1 MAIDWEAYK
10 KKAKKRDEYDYQ
22 KNIANNDI
30 APIRTTTTSKDDD
43 IGPVKTTKKKDDRT
57 WFQKSEY
64 FADGKWDKG
73 DLIKTILGSATDIAE
88 DLGTGI
94 VGMGETALDALA
106 TITPYLAQAQ
116 FNQNGGY
123 YNTEATKGFNAMQEE
138 AKKGFSQFVEKDLY
152 DEEKIAKKII
162 SAPIKDATGVDVET
176 SSVFGEKTD
185 SLAQS
190 GGQLLATAGLQ
201 VVGVP
206 WFLTTGATSFGSQAE
221 SALKEGAT
229 YEEATASGLISAGAE
244 ILTEKLSGGISFG
257 GKTLDDVVLNQITQ
271 KISNKV
277 VKSLVKIGLD
287 ATGEGAEEVVSG
299 VLSNLGTAL
308 YKEED
313 VTELLFSEEAI
324 DGYIESFIGGAVL
337 GGFSGTINEARSKNA
352 LTENEQKVVDKVVES
367 RIAEKEADGKTL
379 SKAEKSSIQK
389 QVINDLAKGY
399 IDIDT
404 IESVLGGEAYKSYKD
419 TLDNETALKEEFD
432 TLNKMKQGDMT
443 GEQIDKRAEL
453 KQQLEELK
461 NTSKKTELKDKLS
474 NDVFNLVKDSRLAES
489 YNEKTRRGQSFE
501 ADLSKYDT
509 KQQEVIKKAVE
520 SGILN
525 NTNRTHEFVDMIA
538 KISADKGVLFDFTNN
553 EKLKNSG
560 FAVEGKTVNGYKTED
575 GNIALNIQSHK
586 ALESVVGHEI
596 THILEGTELY
606 SALQEAV
613 KQYATTKGEYVA
625 RMQSLRELY
634 TGVYK
639 GTDFDTKLQAELTAD
654 VVGDYLFSDSD
665 FINSLSTEQPNL
677 FKKIY
682 NEIKYLCKVATAGS
696 KEARELEKVKKAFEN
711 AWKESVTTEKN
722 TAESGVKYDIKEKT
736 LENIDNSE
744 YNKNADLTEDEIT
757 SLIRY
762 KSSESYTTN
771 AKLRDEIELTE
782 FEQEFVD
789 SLDNALSK
797 LPLYE
802 GVVYRNLSFDD
813 VGEDEYNA
821 FLKKH
826 QVGKPIVYR
835 AYTSASTKINGHP
848 VKGNLVVRMVVQS
861 INARNVDG
869 YGNNFENEV
878 IFPRK
883 TAYRVEKVVENKKGQ
898 PVIYVKEVAD
908 NGNGEYG
915 QLHSEERS
923 EILRPMQKTASRNGN
938 DILRDSPT
946 TDTYENS
953 DRGRNLQGFSKDSRI
968 KTNDSKAGSDESAFS
983 NGENTKYSL
992 GLEDIE
998 TKYKDKTD
1006 YLFLHER
1013 NDTISISNMVVK
1025 EEYRNQ
1031 GVGTQILN
1039 DIIAYAD
1046 EKGKT
1051 ITLTPTTEFGTQ
1063 NKLKK
1068 WYKANGFVENKGRN
1082 ADLRLSD
1089 TMYRLPKKN
1098 TQYSLSYSDNK
1109 YIDAVNR
1116 GDNATA
1122 QKLVNEIAKENG
1134 YTIKAYHGT
1143 SRGDRVGNVF
1153 LPERATS
1160 GPMAFFTDNK
1170 EIAENYAK
1178 SKQDTSIAYDPDFDR
1193 YETQFRIKTKYQD
1206 MPLYRAWGFLPFDAR
1221 NRITKKAGQ
1230 LREDWDG
1237 DNDLILDPENN
1248 EANGGFQWQLKEARG
1263 NTLLALNEQWLN
1275 SGTLFNEENRFL
1287 DVLEMAGVTEEF
1299 KKIGMDTLYFK
1310 DPKAKHEKVYDTFL
1324 KITNPFD
1331 TSSVNEQFVEELLSW
1346 YENQDETKYVRES
1359 AESDLWD
1366 KNSIDAYD
1374 FAERLKSDIENGTFH
1389 AWTSIPDSVTDF
1401 LKELGY
1407 DGIKDLG
1414 GKGGGVGH
1422 TVWIPFTSEQIKSA
1436 EAVTYDD
1443 NGNVIPLSERFTES
1457 NKDIRYSLSKEGE
1470 QPTKNGRFYGKDMML
1485 DLPIREDVAK
1495 NTTTTFDDIA
1505 PLREDEA
1512 NAMREEQD
1520 NIAPFTD
1527 ADVPP
1532 EIDVPMYDA
1541 TDTTSLNQ
1549 KNLKNISAMAK
1560 DILSL
1565 NTREKKL
1572 MEDIVQKYSTSEISS
1587 KEELFD
1593 DIKKLFGEKSW
1604 TERNDEI
1611 AEIKKV
1617 LRDFRI
1623 NVSPFIKRDITDYS
1637 QFMRSNFGKLRFSKD
1652 GLSVDDVYIGLS
1664 TAYPHFFPADV
1675 VNPTDQ
1681 LLLMSEVANTEIN
1694 TTNTYELDDDVI
1706 QEATDVIAEAVSTY
1720 KEQQLLKLTEK
1731 EHKAFFKNVV
1741 ASDKPIKT
1749 TRADLHNNIVD
1760 NIKTKFAE
1768 KGFDLD
1774 EVLKKAK
1781 DLSTFATV
1789 DNTPQRVM
1797 EKALGYKEGQILADE
1812 TVNKVAQN
1820 ETEGIKWLNSFTNK
1834 KNGLLVQ
1841 ISKQYNIKPGSKES
1855 AAAQMYAEGFYVNDN
1870 NDIIKYGDEELK
1882 ADFPDAKVRKNIK
1895 GLANDPRIRLIYD
1908 ETLAKINESRS
1919 RNAYPEIPRLENYF
1933 LHFRAMEDTFSRLGL
1948 PFNPNDIR
1956 AKDLP
1961 TDLNGVTAD
1970 LKPGQ
1975 PYFASAMHRTGKRTS
1990 FDLLGGLERYL
2001 SSAKN
2006 QIYHIDDI
2014 QTLRAL
2020 RNFVADTYG
2029 QATGLENLDKLSE
2042 EEVQERIKQVYGSHL
2057 STFAKFLN
2065 EEANIL
2071 AGKTSLI
2078 DRGLEGVIGRRG
2090 ITFLDTINKQV
2101 GSNMVGLNISSSLTN
2116 ILPVVQT
2123 FAKSSKFAF
2132 TKAFAQT
2139 VSNRIRSIY
2148 GKSDGFKE
2156 NSPVVIRRK
2165 GAESF
2170 YRTPFQKI
2178 GDTGYILMSAV
2189 DDISTELIARTKY
2202 NELTQ
2207 KGMDSQQAH
2216 IETDKWVSRLMGDR
2230 SLGQQPQ
2237 LYNSKMLG
2245 LITKFQLEV
2254 RNQLDSQFYDTIQ
2267 EAKVSNEQI
2276 ENALLRNAKTAA
2288 KVGSTFFQLAVL
2300 QHLFGTAFESV
2311 AGYNPAFDIVEVL
2324 IKAFGFD
2331 DDEEDEDTALDNIEE
2346 AFLTLLEDLP
2356 YASTLTGGRIP
2367 ISSAL
2372 PIKELVTGED
2382 DYGTEKSRV
2391 ETLGETL
2398 PYYLLPGGYGQ
2409 LKKTVQGLKM
2419 FDDDLPIAG
2428 SYTDSGNLR
2437 FPVEDTP
2444 LNRVQAGLFGQY
2456 ANKNARKYFDD
2467 DIAPLNEKQ
2476 IKEYADLD
2484 LPIADYWK
2492 YREGLKG
2499 LETLNEKG
2507 DYIGDLDLPI
2517 SKKNILINNIADR
2530 DKPIDYKDFDL
2541 YSDFEEFDFATRY
2554 PEKYA
2559 VLKEQ
2564 GISVAEYKEKYEET
2578 AFMYTDD
2585 FAWASNNPEK
2595 YTLSKAVTNDVTK
2608 YKQYTTDLYNIKS
2621 DKDSNGKSISGSR
2634 KKKVLDYINN
2644 LDIDYGAKCILL
2656 KSEYSSDDTYNKAI
2670 VDYLLNRDDITTE
2683 EKRTILEELGAT
2695 IDSNGYIHW

>member
-1 MAIDWEAYK
+1 MAIDWDAYR
-10 KKAKKRDEYDYQ
+10 KKAKKLDGNQ
-22 KNIANNDI
+22 NNISNNDI
-30 APIRTTTTSKDDD
+30 APIRTTTSSTIDWDAYKKKAKALDSYESPKKDDD

-94 VGMGETALDALA
+94 VGMGETALDTLA
-106 TITPYLAQAQ
+106 TIAPYLAQAQ
-116 FNQNGGY
+116 FSQSGGY

-162 SAPIKDATGVDVET
+162 SAPIKDVTGVDVET

-201 VVGVP
+201 AVGVP

-221 SALKEGAT
+221 TALKEGAT

-287 ATGEGAEEVVSG
+287 ATGEGAEEVVSC

-324 DGYIESFIGGAVL
+324 DGYIESFIGGAAL
-337 GGFSGTINEARSKNA
+337 GGFSSTINEARSKNV

-389 QVINDLAKGY
+389 QVVNDLVKGY

-404 IESVLGGEAYKSYKD
+404 IESVLGGETYDNYKSI
-419 TLDNETALKEEFD
+419 TEQEESLQNEFN
-432 TLNKMKQGDMT
+432 TLNQMKQGDMT

-461 NTSKKTELKDKLS
+461 NTSKKTELRDKLS
-474 NDVFNLVKDSRLAES
+474 NDVFELVKDSRLAES

-538 KISADKGVLFDFTNN
+538 KISADKGVFFDFTNN

-639 GTDFDTKLQAELTAD
+639 GTDFDAKLQAELTAD
-654 VVGDYLFSDSD
+654 IVGEYLFSDSD

-711 AWKESVTTEKN
+711 AWKESGTAQKNTVEGEKN
-722 TAESGVKYDIKEKT
+722 RYSLNDN
-736 LENIDNSE
+736 LENVGKILYDNNNPLAIVNRAKTNNNSSINWVYKSE
-744 YNKNADLTEDEIT
+744 IFSVTENKLFHEKISEINQGSQAFEKNSRDEYMIPIENKIVFTDGSYESPYVREIIEVLTE
-757 SLIRY
+757 Y
-762 KSSESYTTN
+762 Q
-771 AKLRDEIELTE
+771 TE
-782 FEQEFVD
+782 FEQIRERIFNVEKGKSEKQD
-789 SLDNALSK
+789 EVRTIKQVFGDGIVITYRSGNN
-797 LPLYE
+797 
-802 GVVYRNLSFDD
+802 GVYGWQN
-813 VGEDEYNA
+813 
-821 FLKKH
+821 
-826 QVGKPIVYR
+826 GKR
-835 AYTSASTKINGHP
+835 
-848 VKGNLVVRMVVQS
+848 KGKTRRTVVRNYLNKQ
-861 INARNVDG
+861 
-869 YGNNFENEV
+869 
-878 IFPRK
+878 
-883 TAYRVEKVVENKKGQ
+883 YR
-898 PVIYVKEVAD
+898 
-908 NGNGEYG
+908 
-915 QLHSEERS
+915 
-923 EILRPMQKTASRNGN
+923 TGN
-938 DILRDSPT
+938 DKQSQETQINEIAPT
-946 TDTYENS
+946 KETS
-953 DRGRNLQGFSKDSRI
+953 SKD
-968 KTNDSKAGSDESAFS
+968 GVFS
-983 NGENTKYSL
+983 NGKNTKYSL
-992 GLEDIE
+992 SDSDNSTKDVFGFAVKQNAKVNEDLLEELSIWHPDAQVDSDGNVTVYHRTSKENADKIRKTGVMTALEDALFFSSKSE
-998 TKYKDKTD
+998 GYASD
-1006 YLFLHER
+1006 YG
-1013 NDTISISNMVVK
+1013 DTAVAFKIPSTVLRV
-1025 EEYRNQ
+1025 
-1031 GVGTQILN
+1031 N
-1039 DIIAYAD
+1039 DIFDGEVHFDVPLKRINNQWSLNVSKYLVD
-1046 EKGKT
+1046 EK
-1051 ITLTPTTEFGTQ
+1051 
-1063 NKLKK
+1063 
-1068 WYKANGFVENKGRN
+1068 A
-1082 ADLRLSD
+1082 
-1089 TMYRLPKKN
+1089 KN
-1098 TQYSLSYSDNK
+1098 TQYSLSDSHKEKQLDIINK
-1109 YIDAVNR
+1109 YHPKADWDYQTWITSVDDIKTFAETVEDESNYATTPDFTDEDVAEALKTGKVKVYSSHDIRNGTFVTPSYMEAKNYAGQGKVNSMVVNLEDVAWIDSLQGQYAPVETDTKYSLSDSNGR
-1116 GDNATA
+1116 ELSTEQSEYFKESKIRDADGNLKVMYHGSPETFTVFDRKKARSGGTYGSGFYFTDSKSHAGTYGDSYVVYLNITNPL
-1122 QKLVNEIAKENG
+1122 QNGTNDITKEQLRKFVEEIAKNEDYG
-1134 YTIKAYHGT
+1134 I
-1143 SRGDRVGNVF
+1143 
-1153 LPERATS
+1153 
-1160 GPMAFFTDNK
+1160 
-1170 EIAENYAK
+1170 ENYGYGATIDSVVDSVYGK
-1178 SKQDTSIAYDPDFDR
+1178 SDFGMLMDLNVSC
-1193 YETQFRIKTKYQD
+1193 IGD
-1206 MPLYRAWGFLPFDAR
+1206 MV
-1221 NRITKKAGQ
+1221 
-1230 LREDWDG
+1230 
-1237 DNDLILDPENN
+1237 
-1248 EANGGFQWQLKEARG
+1248 EAVK
-1263 NTLLALNEQWLN
+1263 
-1275 SGTLFNEENRFL
+1275 LFNE
-1287 DVLEMAGVTEEF
+1287 V
-1299 KKIGMDTLYFK
+1299 
-1310 DPKAKHEKVYDTFL
+1310 
-1324 KITNPFD
+1324 
-1331 TSSVNEQFVEELLSW
+1331 
-1346 YENQDETKYVRES
+1346 
-1359 AESDLWD
+1359 
-1366 KNSIDAYD
+1366 
-1374 FAERLKSDIENGTFH
+1374 NGT
-1389 AWTSIPDSVTDF
+1389 D
-1401 LKELGY
+1401 Y
-1407 DGIKDLG
+1407 DGI
-1414 GKGGGVGH
+1414 VAPTE
-1422 TVWIPFTSEQIKSA
+1422 TVAFHSEQIKNI
-1436 EAVTYDD
+1436 D
-1443 NGNVIPLSERFTES
+1443 NKKPTS
-1457 NKDIRYSLSKEGE
+1457 NPDIRYSLSKKGE

-1485 DLPIREDVAK
+1485 DLPIREDIAK

-1505 PLREDEA
+1505 PIREDEA

-1532 EIDVPMYDA
+1532 EFDAPMYDA
-1541 TDTTSLNQ
+1541 TDTTSLNE
-1549 KNLKNISAMAK
+1549 KTLKNISAMAK

-1593 DIKKLFGEKSW
+1593 DIKKLSGEKSW

-1652 GLSVDDVYIGLS
+1652 GLSVDDVYIALS

-1706 QEATDVIAEAVSTY
+1706 QEATDVIAEEVNTY

-1882 ADFPDAKVRKNIK
+1882 ADFPDAEVRKNIK

-1975 PYFASAMHRTGKRTS
+1975 PYFASAMHRTGKTTS

-2170 YRTPFQKI
+2170 YRTPFQKV
-2178 GDTGYILMSAV
+2178 GDIGYILMSAV

-2202 NELTQ
+2202 NELTR

-2356 YASTLTGGRIP
+2356 YTSTLTGGRIP

-2391 ETLGETL
+2391 ETLKETL

-2559 VLKEQ
+2559 VLKDQ